1 MARKKQFKAESKRL
15 LDLMINSIYTNKEI
29 FLRELISNASD
40 ALDKLY
46 FKSLKEGDIELNRDD
61 LKIEVW
67 AEDDKLYISDNGIG
81 MDEKELGEYLG
92 TIAKSDSFNFKQDM
106 DESEIIGQFG
116 VGFYSAFMV
125 SDNVQVISKKYGADQ
140 AFVFESSGLDGYTI
154 TEAER
159 EDHGSTIIC
168 SIKENTEDVDYAQ
181 YLETHTLRHLIKTYS
196 DYIQYPIV
204 LKYESYEDKGEIESE
219 TINTMIPLWKRS
231 KADLNEGD
239 LENFYKEKFTDM
251 EDPLKTIQLKV
262 EGVPSFDALLYIP
275 KRIPMNFYSSQYET
289 GLQLYSRSVFI
300 MEHNK
305 DLLPEHFRFV
315 RGLVDS
321 PDLSLNISRE
331 ILQNDP
337 QIKVIS
343 KRIERKIQ
351 SELELMLKN
360 DREGYELFWESFG
373 NTLKY
378 GVYNQFGMHKE
389 KLQDLLLF
397 NSSKGGLVT
406 LSEYVE
412 NMKEDQAQIYYVV
425 ADSIEKAQH
434 LPITEFV
441 LSKGYEILYL
451 VDEIDE
457 FAISI
462 LHEYEGKDFKSITQ
476 GDLDLMDEEE
486 KDTLESKKED
496 HKDLLAALEKA
507 LKDKVDKV
515 QLSSRLVNHPVS
527 LVSDEGMSLEM
538 EKILSQMP
546 DANNV
551 PKATRILEINPN
563 HELLDALKKVYSKD
577 EVKIAEFASLLYDQA
592 CLIEGLKLEDPVA
605 FSQNM
610 ARLMVEAS
618 KV

>member
-1 MARKKQFKAESKRL
+1 
-15 LDLMINSIYTNKEI
+15 
-29 FLRELISNASD
+29 
-40 ALDKLY
+40 
-46 FKSLKEGDIELNRDD
+46 
-61 LKIEVW
+61 
-67 AEDDKLYISDNGIG
+67 
-81 MDEKELGEYLG
+81 
-92 TIAKSDSFNFKQDM
+92 
-106 DESEIIGQFG
+106 
-116 VGFYSAFMV
+116 
-125 SDNVQVISKKYGADQ
+125 
-140 AFVFESSGLDGYTI
+140 
-154 TEAER
+154 
-159 EDHGSTIIC
+159 
-168 SIKENTEDVDYAQ
+168 
-181 YLETHTLRHLIKTYS
+181 
-196 DYIQYPIV
+196 
-204 LKYESYEDKGEIESE
+204 
-219 TINTMIPLWKRS
+219 MIPLWKRS

-239 LENFYKEKFTDM
+239 LENFYKEKFIDM

-305 DLLPEHFRFV
+305 DLLPEHFRCV
-315 RGLVDS
+315 GGLVDS

-389 KLQDLLLF
+389 KLQGLLLF

-412 NMKEDQAQIYYVV
+412 NMEEDQAQIYYVV

-462 LHEYEGKDFKSITQ
+462 LHEYEGKHFKSITQ